1 MLDDAALDAERV
13 SSEHQRRG
21 IPFSLEENERRESTS
36 GRIDERDGGRDERTV
51 GALEANARGRE
62 ESEYLHF
69 EKKTRIL
76 REITDVSRE
85 ILTNA
90 EVYQGGRRGVA
101 GERVGVRVSDFRGWK
116 RRKCEMSGANG
127 DANAAEMMTCSATML
142 RDTCKVIAFC
152 GKDDNTV
159 EITRMVVKILLQRYT
174 TLNTWYSLGRFQGE
188 EGEEALEILTLRLA
202 HSSVACDGDVERRV
216 VKTALVQHINNSFK
230 RCAEGV

>member
-1 MLDDAALDAERV
+1 MYKR
-13 SSEHQRRG
+13 Q
-21 IPFSLEENERRESTS
+21 EEK
-36 GRIDERDGGRDERTV
+36 
-51 GALEANARGRE
+51 

-90 EVYQGGRRGVA
+90 EVYKGGRRGVA
-101 GERVGVRVSDFRGWK
+101 VNTLECAFLILNFVEKEKVRV
-116 RRKCEMSGANG
+116 SGANG

-159 EITRMVVKILLQRYT
+159 EITRMVVKMLLALATSEHVVQSGT
-174 TLNTWYSLGRFQGE
+174 FQGK
-188 EGEEALEILTLRLA
+188 EG
-202 HSSVACDGDVERRV
+202 
-216 VKTALVQHINNSFK
+216 
-230 RCAEGV
+230 